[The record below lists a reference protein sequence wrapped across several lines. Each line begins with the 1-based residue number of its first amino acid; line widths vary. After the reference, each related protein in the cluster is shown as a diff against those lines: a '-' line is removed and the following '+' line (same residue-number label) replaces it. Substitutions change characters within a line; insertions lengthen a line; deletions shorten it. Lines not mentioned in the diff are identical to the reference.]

1 MALFLHAFSIL
12 RRRSLLRRFVDSV
25 VNSMAMKRR
34 SCQMT
39 KSELADLVYA
49 FVKASELVKEHI
61 IYNALLFQKR
71 G

>member
-1 MALFLHAFSIL
+1 M
-12 RRRSLLRRFVDSV
+12 DSV